1 MERHISQRLTGG
13 IVFLGLTGLIHQPL
27 YRGIE
32 LVVMPSFNLEVFC
45 KTIQDHK
52 ITFVYVAPP
61 VVVHLARSDLVKK
74 YDLSSLKMITSGAA
88 PLTKE
93 LVDAVY
99 KRLKIKVNQAY
110 GLSETSPMT
119 HTQVRTPR
127 HHPPWNESRLL
138 PPSPPLPIAHADQS
152 NQSTRLALGRMVLVG
167 RLRRQDVP
175 KHVGEIH
182 LTRRHRARAR
192 RARRAVAQRPQRVQ
206 GVLEE
211 GGGDEG
217 RDHGGRVLQDG
228 RRRVPGQG
236 A

>member
-1 MERHISQRLTGG
+1 
-13 IVFLGLTGLIHQPL
+13 L

-32 LVVMPSFNLEVFC
+32 LVVMPAFNVEVFC

-74 YDLSSLKMITSGAA
+74 FDLSSLRMITCGAA

-119 HTQVRTPR
+119 HTQVR
-127 HHPPWNESRLL
+127 
-138 PPSPPLPIAHADQS
+138 QY
-152 NQSTRLALGRMVLVG
+152 
-167 RLRRQDVP
+167 
-175 KHVGEIH
+175 
-182 LTRRHRARAR
+182 
-192 RARRAVAQRPQRVQ
+192 
-206 GVLEE
+206 
-211 GGGDEG
+211 
-217 RDHGGRVLQDG
+217 
-228 RRRVPGQG
+228 
-236 A
+236 